1 MNAISGSRAL
11 AGVASE
17 NAGRRPPRLVLVI
30 LATAAAYYLTGR
42 LGLALAIPPGYATI
56 IWPPAGIA
64 LAAAALAGPRVWP
77 GVALGSFLIN
87 LGLGLQLDSASHA
100 TVSAAVAAAIAG
112 AAALQAVIGAW
123 LLKRTNAFPFAPID
137 ATSVARLFL
146 LGGAVASLVNST
158 LANFVLFIFGRLT
171 VAEAPLNWATWWS
184 GDAIGVFVLAPAI
197 MVVVRAPRGERR
209 RSVAPIAA
217 AMAAALAAT
226 ACLFALNEQV
236 SQRNLTAKLHE
247 QTRDFANRIVSTLQL
262 GENAV
267 GGMAGVFESAA
278 ERNRGDFDN
287 VARRLLAFGLGMQA
301 IEWIPVVADT
311 DKLAVE
317 RKMSAEWGRE
327 FSIFE
332 RTGGRQI
339 PASGR
344 STYFPV
350 AYVYP
355 ETSNEGVIG
364 YDLGSTPER
373 ARSLLQVQ
381 RTGGPAATA
390 AVKLVQ
396 NDRTGVLLFVPA
408 YDRAA
413 GGANAVKGFS
423 LGAFAISDLLGA
435 ALRGRDVA
443 DLDYC
448 LADETD
454 PSAPTPLTPD
464 SSATLLGCTTTPPP
478 QLGARTAL
486 VSQAQI
492 AFGGRTWTLRVATTP
507 SFVARHSDYTSYFV
521 LLGGFLFTAF
531 ASGFVLVVT
540 DRQRQLV
547 AAREKALEDQKFA
560 LDQHAIVSITD
571 AKGVI
576 HYANDQFCAIAG
588 YERDRLIGANHNI
601 VKSGRHDRAFYLQLW
616 STILSGKVWRGEFC
630 NRNATGQLYWL
641 HSTVVP
647 LIARDGTV
655 AQFIAIC
662 TDITARKQL
671 EHDLEASRAF
681 LQSISNSM
689 GEGVYTLDAQGR
701 CTFLN
706 TEGERLTGWSLAD
719 IKGRSFHDLVHFQ
732 DGSGRRIAACDCEI
746 MKTVTAGG
754 KLRSED
760 QYFTHRDGRIFPVS
774 VVSMPLEK
782 AGEVVGSVTVFQD
795 ITKRRRIEEALR
807 KSEARLNIALSAS
820 STGLWDYYPGD
831 DSAVYSDTWF
841 TMLGYAPGE
850 LPSTGRTFVT
860 LVHPDDFKAY
870 DAAMTT
876 HMETGREAIDVELRM
891 RRKDGEWAWIKTVGK
906 VIERD
911 AAGAPTRLIGI
922 HIDVSEAHKA
932 QGELA
937 AAKDE
942 AERANKAKGDFLATM
957 SHEIRTPMNAII
969 GLAHLLGRTQL
980 TLRQS
985 EYLGKLQS
993 ASHALLAI
1001 INDILDFSKIEAGKL
1016 TVESVEFDIDD
1027 LLRNLTAVIALK
1039 TREKGL
1045 EFIVACDPK
1054 TPRRLVGDPLRLSQ
1068 ILTNLLSNAAKFTE
1082 AGEVVLQIGARPL
1095 DDGRLSLETEVV
1107 DTGIGMSA
1115 DQIAALFHPFAQ
1127 ADASISRRF
1136 GGTGLGLAITGELVK
1151 LLGGRIEVESRP
1163 GAGSVFRFCAPVAV
1177 VEAQPNVDRAE
1188 RQFVGKNVLV
1198 VDDSAAARAA
1208 ASAIIRHA
1216 GAAVETAASGA
1227 EALQRVGAGEQFD
1240 FIALDHKMPGM
1251 DGVETLRRLRAAGV
1265 RAPVAIA
1272 AASGRDTLQ
1281 RALDGEFA
1289 PRDAPVGIL
1298 EKPIAADAL
1307 RAQIRAAFGDSAPF
1321 APSAGAERD
1330 VSEAGLFDA
1339 EALLVEDNAVNR
1351 QVAAELI
1358 GAIGVRAHI
1367 AESGE
1372 EAIDILRRRAFDVIL
1387 MDIQMPGMDGLATTA
1402 VIRKQLRIVD
1412 TPIIAM
1418 TANAMA
1424 GDRERCL
1431 AAGMND
1437 HIAKPIDPA
1446 GLARTLAKWLRRP
1459 DLRDRGGR
1467 ASASLAAAEPAEAPA
1482 LIHFDG
1488 ASALRHVSGNR
1499 ALLTRLLDEFVAERG
1514 DEAARIQ
1521 AAIAGKDWPVA
1532 TRLAHN
1538 LKGAALTL
1546 GASAVARAAAELESV
1561 ASAGGAEVDLDRI
1574 AAAVASLSVAI
1585 AEASAEVAA
1594 STTAAHSGDGRART
1608 VKTSRPPLN
1617 LVLPVIDALSVK
1629 LADGDA
1635 AAITDA
1641 AKLSELLAG
1650 TDVGAI
1656 AGDLARLTGRFDFTD
1671 ATRTLDELRAE
1682 LMSEVRNVVS

>member
-1 MNAISGSRAL
+1 
-11 AGVASE
+11 
-17 NAGRRPPRLVLVI
+17 
-30 LATAAAYYLTGR
+30 
-42 LGLALAIPPGYATI
+42 
-56 IWPPAGIA
+56 
-64 LAAAALAGPRVWP
+64 
-77 GVALGSFLIN
+77 
-87 LGLGLQLDSASHA
+87 
-100 TVSAAVAAAIAG
+100 
-112 AAALQAVIGAW
+112 
-123 LLKRTNAFPFAPID
+123 
-137 ATSVARLFL
+137 
-146 LGGAVASLVNST
+146 
-158 LANFVLFIFGRLT
+158 
-171 VAEAPLNWATWWS
+171 
-184 GDAIGVFVLAPAI
+184 
-197 MVVVRAPRGERR
+197 
-209 RSVAPIAA
+209 
-217 AMAAALAAT
+217 MAAALAAT
-226 ACLFALNEQV
+226 ALLFAFNEHV

-267 GGMAGVFESAA
+267 GGMAGVFESAT

-1216 GAAVETAASGA
+1216 GAAAETAASGA

-1650 TDVGAI
+1650 TDVGAV
-1656 AGDLARLTGRFDFTD
+1656 ADDVARLTGRFDFTD

>member
-1 MNAISGSRAL
+1 LAL
-11 AGVASE
+11 IV
-17 NAGRRPPRLVLVI
+17 

-87 LGLGLQLDSASHA
+87 LCIGLQLDSASHA
-100 TVSAAVAAAIAG
+100 TVSAAIAAAIAG

-123 LLKRTNAFPFAPID
+123 LLKRTNAFPFARID

-158 LANFVLFIFGRLT
+158 LANFILFIFGRLT
-171 VAEAPLNWATWWS
+171 VTEAPLNWATWWS

-197 MVVVRAPRGERR
+197 MVVARAPRGERR

-226 ACLFALNEQV
+226 ALLFAFNEHV

-267 GGMAGVFESAA
+267 GGMAGVFESAT

-301 IEWIPVVADT
+301 IEWIPVVADA

-332 RTGGRQI
+332 RAGGRQI

-355 ETSNEGVIG
+355 ETSNEGAIG
-364 YDLGSTPER
+364 FDLGSSPER
-373 ARSLLQVQ
+373 AKSLLQV
-381 RTGGPAATA
+381 RGSGTPAATA
-390 AVKLVQ
+390 AIKLVQ
-396 NDRTGVLLFVPA
+396 NDRTGVLLFVPV

-413 GGANAVKGFS
+413 GRADGIKGFS
-423 LGAFAISDLLGA
+423 LGVFAISDLLGV
-435 ALRGRDVA
+435 ALQGQDVA

-464 SSATLLGCTTTPPP
+464 SSAALLGCKSTPPP

-486 VSQAQI
+486 VNQAQI

-507 SFVARHSDYTSYFV
+507 AFVARHSNYTSYFV

-571 AKGVI
+571 TKGAI
-576 HYANDQFCAIAG
+576 LYANDLFCAIAG
-588 YERDRLIGANHNI
+588 YERDQLIGVRHNI
-601 VKSGRHDRAFYLQLW
+601 VKSGRHDREFYFRMW
-616 STILSGKVWRGEFC
+616 STILSGKVWRGELC
-630 NRNATGQLYWL
+630 NRSSAGQLYWL

-647 LIARDGTV
+647 VIERDGTV

-662 TDITARKQL
+662 TDITARKRL
-671 EHDLEASRAF
+671 EHDLEASRGF
-681 LQSISNSM
+681 LQSVTHSM
-689 GEGVYTLDAQGR
+689 GEGVYTLDAEGR

-706 TEGERLTGWSLAD
+706 AEAERLIGWSAD
-719 IKGRSFHDLVHFQ
+719 DVKGRALHDLIHFQ
-732 DGSGRRIAACDCEI
+732 DGCGHKIATDDCEI
-746 MKTVTAGG
+746 MKTVRSGG
-754 KLRSED
+754 KFQSED
-760 QYFTHRDGRIFPVS
+760 QYFTRRDGRVFPIS
-774 VVSMPLEK
+774 AVSMRLEEG
-782 AGEVVGSVTVFQD
+782 GEFVGSVTVFQD
-795 ITKRRRIEEALR
+795 ITKRRRTEEALR
-807 KSEARLNIALSAS
+807 KSEARLSIALSAS
-820 STGLWDYYPGD
+820 STGLWDYHPGD

-850 LPSTGRTFVT
+850 LPSTGKTFVA

-870 DAAMTT
+870 GSSMAA
-876 HMETGREAIDVELRM
+876 HVATGREAIQAELRM
-891 RRKDGEWAWIKTVGK
+891 QRKDGEWAWIKTVGR

-911 AAGAPTRLIGI
+911 AAGKPTRLIGI
-922 HIDVSEAHKA
+922 HIDVSEAHRA
-932 QGELA
+932 QAELA

-969 GLAHLLGRTQL
+969 GLSHLLGRTQL
-980 TLRQS
+980 APRQS
-985 EYLGKLQS
+985 DYLGKLQS
-993 ASHALLAI
+993 ASQALLAI
-1001 INDILDFSKIEAGKL
+1001 IDDILDFSKIEAGKL
-1016 TVESVEFDIDD
+1016 SVESVAFDVDE
-1027 LLRNLTAVIALK
+1027 LLRSLTAVIAPK

-1045 EFIVACDPK
+1045 ELVIARNP
-1054 TPRRLVGDPLRLSQ
+1054 TMPRRLVTDPLRLSQ

-1082 AGEVVLQIGARPL
+1082 AGEVVLRIDAAALG
-1095 DDGRLSLETEVV
+1095 DGRVTLEAEVA
-1107 DTGIGMSA
+1107 DTGIGMSPE
-1115 DQIAALFHPFAQ
+1115 QVAALFRPFAQ

-1136 GGTGLGLAITGELVK
+1136 GGTGLGLAISRKLAN
-1151 LLGGRIEVESRP
+1151 LLGGRIEVESKL
-1163 GAGSVFRFCAPVAV
+1163 GAGSVFRFSSPAAVAD
-1177 VEAQPNVDRAE
+1177 AQSDIDRIE
-1188 RQFVGKNVLV
+1188 NRFIGKTILI
-1198 VDDSAAARAA
+1198 VDDSQAAREA
-1208 ASAIIRHA
+1208 ASAVIRHA
-1216 GAAVETAASGA
+1216 GAATEAVASGV
-1227 EALQRVGAGEQFD
+1227 EALQRLAAGAQFD
-1240 FIALDHKMPGM
+1240 FILLDHKMPVM
-1251 DGVETLRRLRAAGV
+1251 DGVETLRRLRAAHV
-1265 RAPVAIA
+1265 HAPVAIA
-1272 AASGRDTLQ
+1272 AASGRDTLR
-1281 RALDGEFA
+1281 RALDAEFA
-1289 PRDAPVGIL
+1289 PSDAPIGIL
-1298 EKPIAADAL
+1298 EKPIAAEAL
-1307 RAQIRAAFGDSAPF
+1307 RAQILTAFGFAGPAAP
-1321 APSAGAERD
+1321 ATILTPGGA
-1330 VSEAGLFDA
+1330 ATILFDA
-1339 EALLVEDNAVNR
+1339 EALLVEDNLINQ
-1351 QVAAELI
+1351 QVALELL
-1358 GAIGVRAHI
+1358 GSLGVRAQV
-1367 AESGE
+1367 AGSGE
-1372 EAIDILRRRAFDVIL
+1372 EALEILRRRAFDVIL
-1387 MDIQMPGMDGLATTA
+1387 MDVQMPGMDGLTATA
-1402 VIRKQLRIVD
+1402 AIRGSLGIAD
-1412 TPIIAM
+1412 TPIIAV

-1437 HIAKPIDPA
+1437 HIVKPIDPDA
-1446 GLARTLAKWLRRP
+1446 LARTLSIWLNAARP
-1459 DLRDRGGR
+1459 CRDD
-1467 ASASLAAAEPAEAPA
+1467 EPSDAPA
-1482 LIHFDG
+1482 VAGEARHGAIHSHFDVE
-1488 ASALRHVSGNR
+1488 AALRNLNGNR
-1499 ALLTRLLDEFVAERG
+1499 ALMTRLLGAFVVEHG
-1514 DEAARIQ
+1514 DDAAKIQ
-1521 AAIAGKDWPVA
+1521 AAVDREERSMAR
-1532 TRLAHN
+1532 RLAHS

-1546 GASAVARAAAELESV
+1546 GASAVARPAAELESLTSAADV
-1561 ASAGGAEVDLDRI
+1561 DGSRDRIVAAIASLAVAIDEATAEIAASATT
-1574 AAAVASLSVAI
+1574 SP
-1585 AEASAEVAA
+1585 SA
-1594 STTAAHSGDGRART
+1594 DCRAPT
-1608 VKTSRPPLN
+1608 VKTSRSPLD
-1617 LVLPVIDALSVK
+1617 LVLPILDALSDK
-1629 LADGDA
+1629 LAEGDA
-1635 AAITDA
+1635 TADAEA

-1650 TDVGAI
+1650 TDVA
-1656 AGDLARLTGRFDFTD
+1656 AVVDDVARLTERFDFTD
-1671 ATRTLDELRAE
+1671 ATRTLNLLRAE
-1682 LMSEVRNVVS
+1682 LISEVRNVVH